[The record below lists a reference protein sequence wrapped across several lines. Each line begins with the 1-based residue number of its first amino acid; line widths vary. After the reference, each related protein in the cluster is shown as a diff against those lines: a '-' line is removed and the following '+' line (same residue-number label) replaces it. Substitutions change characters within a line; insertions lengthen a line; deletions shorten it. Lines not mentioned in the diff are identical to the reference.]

1 MANLSIKNFQEKLDI
16 PKSEHEVLTFWD
28 EAKVFETSVSSKPED
43 KRYVFY
49 DGPPFAT
56 GLPHY
61 GHILASTIK
70 DVVPRYWTMKGYR
83 VDRVW
88 GWDCH
93 GIPIEN
99 MIEKE
104 LELKGGKKGIEE
116 LGIDKFNAACRAAI
130 LRFDKDWEKVIRRI
144 GRWVDFQHSYKTMD
158 VTFMESVWWA
168 FKQLHEKG
176 LVYEGKRVI
185 LYCPRCATPLSN
197 FEIAMDNS
205 YKDVEDNSVFVK
217 FAIKDKKN
225 EYLLAW
231 TTTPWTLIGNVAL

>member
-1 MANLSIKNFQEKLDI
+1 MTSLKIKNPQEKVDLA
-16 PKSEHEVLTFWD
+16 KLEHEVLAFWD
-28 EAKVFETSVSSKPED
+28 ETKAFEKSVEMRPPE

-61 GHILASTIK
+61 GHILTSVIK
-70 DVVPRYWTMKGYR
+70 DAIPRYWTMKGFR

-116 LGIDKFNAACRAAI
+116 LGIGKFNQACRAAI

-144 GRWVDFQHSYKTMD
+144 GRWVDFAHSYKTMD
-158 VTFMESVWWA
+158 RSYMESV
-168 FKQLHEKG
+168 
-176 LVYEGKRVI
+176 
-185 LYCPRCATPLSN
+185 
-197 FEIAMDNS
+197 
-205 YKDVEDNSVFVK
+205 
-217 FAIKDKKN
+217 
-225 EYLLAW
+225 
-231 TTTPWTLIGNVAL
+231 